1 MSKKSIIID
10 NISIHLPNGWQGDP
24 QILARQ
30 VSAQIQSQANNL
42 SSAKQISLRL
52 KGHYAGNPQL
62 LNSQLGEKLANHN
75 KNQAKRG
82 AQ

>member
-10 NISIHLPNGWQGDP
+10 NINIHLPNGWQGDP

-30 VSAQIQSQANNL
+30 VSAHIQSQADNL
-42 SSAKQISLRL
+42 ASTKHISLHL
-52 KGHYAGNPQL
+52 KGHYASNPQL
-62 LNSQLGEKLANHN
+62 LNAQLREKLANHN
-75 KNQAKRG
+75 KNHSKRG